1 MSNVLS
7 DYEISLIT
15 AQKWVKAYVD
25 SVPANATR
33 AFLVSKMELQQIMS
47 DENVKY
53 VRMYFGKDV
62 NIEPQSKM
70 ILVPVDVEG
79 NDMIGVRGPDSNIY
93 DFTLPCPPT
102 CNEDSP
108 LSPGNL
114 PDGR

>member
-7 DYEISLIT
+7 DYEISLET

-25 SVPANATR
+25 SVPPNATR
-33 AFLVSKMELQQIMS
+33 AFLVSKKELEIVMG
-47 DENVKY
+47 DDRVKY

-79 NDMIGVRGPDSNIY
+79 NDMIEVRGDDSNIY

-102 CNEDSP
+102 CNDESP

-114 PDGR
+114 PGGR